1 MASGK
6 RILNVDQTP
15 IGDSNFCQRAW
26 MPSNARNSQITHQ
39 ILPRITMMVGID
51 NYGEIYY
58 SLLQANSN
66 NTTMGLVLT
75 YLASILTAQRK
86 NWREDTIVL
95 LDGASWHTSGETQET
110 LKRLNMPASISGPY
124 RYDGAP
130 VSDTIHHY
138 PNPASY
144 HCRWSSSSPASSAG
158 T

>member
-1 MASGK
+1 
-6 RILNVDQTP
+6 
-15 IGDSNFCQRAW
+15 
-26 MPSNARNSQITHQ
+26 
-39 ILPRITMMVGID
+39 MVGID

-110 LKRLNMPASISGPY
+110 LKRLNMPAIISGPY
-124 RYDGAP
+124 GYDGAP
-130 VSDTIHHY
+130 VSLSLIHI
-138 PNPASY
+138 
-144 HCRWSSSSPASSAG
+144 
-158 T
+158 